1 MVRRLR
7 GGPSRRLSRLPRLF
21 LRAPSPARSLKYRL
35 ESLPASGGAEG
46 DQGFSL
52 KALGASPSTAG
63 LFNIQFHS
71 GLRRNE
77 TSGLGICFICFI

>member
-35 ESLPASGGAEG
+35 ES
-46 DQGFSL
+46 FSL

-77 TSGLGICFICFI
+77 TSGLGLSRAIRSQEAMKCD